1 MVLEMALP
9 FSVEYL
15 SYIISLQVSRKQKN
29 ELSSKA
35 VLRGLMVDSVRNGP
49 LLGLSYTQKHQV
61 PLVPTAA
68 VWTHSC

>member
-15 SYIISLQVSRKQKN
+15 SCIISLQVSRKQKN

-35 VLRGLMVDSVRNGP
+35 ILRGLMVDSVRNGS

-61 PLVPTAA
+61 PLVPMAV

>member
-61 PLVPTAA
+61 PWFPRL
-68 VWTHSC
+68 WFGHSC